1 MSNAEKLQAVINTL
15 SLLNMPP
22 TFDNVNHM
30 TGIYQTLVQIR
41 DELMEAEVEADGNA
55 DTE

>member
-30 TGIYQTLVQIR
+30 TGIYQTLAHIR

>member
-30 TGIYQTLVQIR
+30 TGIYQTLAQIR